1 MNKDKHDKLREKAM
15 ELLSQ
20 TDMDY
25 SQWGDDMK
33 GVVEELSIYQI
44 ELEHQNEALRHTQ
57 QELEN
62 SKEIY
67 RNLFD
72 NAPVSYLMIDDDG
85 IITDVNNTF
94 SNVYY
99 MVKENILKTR
109 LDKYVVPVYQD
120 TYYHFIKLLKN
131 NAGKSQT
138 ELKMIFNEK
147 IYYVRIY
154 MSFCKNK
161 SDIRVAL
168 IDLTAKKNLENR
180 LAEESKKVKE
190 QKIKFRT
197 SIEQSM
203 DVTYYANTSTQK
215 FEYISPNIH
224 ELLGYTAEEVMRMSF
239 DEQKAVLLPEYR
251 KYYDKL
257 CLALLNY
264 SNAGH
269 TFAGKFK
276 MQTKDKQ
283 IITVFGSFTTI
294 NMPEDDHHYIFG
306 YLHNITQDEVYKDK
320 LKQAREKAQE
330 SERLKTAFLANMS
343 HEIRTPLNSIAGFSQ
358 LLSTVDNED
367 DKLTFIDMINKNSDL
382 LLRLINDILDLSKI
396 ESGTI
401 DINNDD
407 FDVSQLFEQLYLSF
421 EKNKTN
427 AKISLHKENRIGR
440 PLVIKSDR
448 NRITQILSNFM
459 TNALKYTAEG
469 DVTMGIS
476 LEDGGIRLYTRDTG
490 IGISEEDKPKLFQR
504 FAKLNTF
511 AKGTGLGL
519 AICKAIAE
527 RMDGR
532 VGFESICGKG
542 SHFGAWRPV
551 HQAE

>member
-1 MNKDKHDKLREKAM
+1 MNKDKHDKLRAKAL

-20 TDMDY
+20 TDVDY

-62 SKEIY
+62 SRETY
-67 RNLFD
+67 RDLFE

-99 MVKENILKTR
+99 MVKENILNTR

-120 TYYHFIKLLKN
+120 TYYHFIKLLKS

-190 QKIKFRT
+190 QEIKFRT

-203 DVTYYANTSTQK
+203 DVTYYANTSTQR

-257 CLALLNY
+257 CLALLNHR
-264 SNAGH
+264 NAGH

-276 MQTKDKQ
+276 MQTKGKQ
-283 IITVFGSFTTI
+283 IITVFGSFTTV

-306 YLHNITQDEVYKDK
+306 YLHNITQDEVYKDE
-320 LKQAREKAQE
+320 LKQATEKAQE

-343 HEIRTPLNSIAGFSQ
+343 HEIRTPLNSIVGFSQ

-367 DKLTFIDMINKNSDL
+367 DKLTFIDMINKSSDL

-401 DINNDD
+401 DIKNDD
-407 FDVSQLFEQLYLSF
+407 FDVSKLFEQLYLSF

-427 AKISLHKENRIGR
+427 DKICLHKENGIGR
-440 PLVIKSDR
+440 SLVVKSDR

-476 LEDGGIRLYTRDTG
+476 LEDGGMRLYTRDTG
-490 IGISEEDKPKLFQR
+490 IGISEEDKSKVFQR

-511 AKGTGLGL
+511 AQGTGLGL

-527 RMDGR
+527 RMGGR
-532 VGFESICGKG
+532 VGFESTLGKG
-542 SHFGAWRPV
+542 SHFWAWIPI